1 VVLNRGEDNV
11 ESVLSRRESSRAES
25 TTAPVPPTGTP
36 RPAAESLNAAGRS
49 NSSESGV
56 PSGEQK
62 KRDPLLEEVERLR
75 KRVNQQEESIVRMAA
90 GLRALRRAGQALRAE
105 NRELRL
111 AVHQS
116 ETAAEE
122 RVFL

>member
-11 ESVLSRRESSRAES
+11 RSVLSRRESSRSES
-25 TTAPVPPTGTP
+25 TTPVPLTGTP

-90 GLRALRRAGQALRAE
+90 GLGALRRAGQALQAE

-111 AVHQS
+111 AVRES